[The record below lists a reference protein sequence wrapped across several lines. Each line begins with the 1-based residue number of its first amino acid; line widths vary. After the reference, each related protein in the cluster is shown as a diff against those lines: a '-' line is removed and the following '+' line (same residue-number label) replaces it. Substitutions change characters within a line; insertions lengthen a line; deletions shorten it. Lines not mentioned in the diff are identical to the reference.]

1 MVTPNL
7 KTKLK
12 NSFRQMTTERT
23 PHQPLPENIR
33 HVTTFLRKIRTHF
46 PISLI
51 YYPGCGGDQIL
62 EKAFKPWEII
72 YVDKDA
78 NRSRYGSRLKAN
90 YRHPPFRDET
100 FDALFYRDIHAEVE
114 EFNQLL
120 RVLKTGGVFIFCRDI
135 PCSFDKE
142 DRLKDVPNLSPLSLP
157 FVHPEFGIYQKTHH
171 IDQEYRDPGE
181 QVLVQIAQRK
191 PLLRRIIGKFL

>member
-78 NRSRYGSRLKAN
+78 NRSRYGSRLKQIIDTPHLEMKLLMLYFTEISMRKLRNLTN
-90 YRHPPFRDET
+90 Y
-100 FDALFYRDIHAEVE
+100 
-114 EFNQLL
+114 
-120 RVLKTGGVFIFCRDI
+120 
-135 PCSFDKE
+135 
-142 DRLKDVPNLSPLSLP
+142 
-157 FVHPEFGIYQKTHH
+157 
-171 IDQEYRDPGE
+171 
-181 QVLVQIAQRK
+181 
-191 PLLRRIIGKFL
+191 